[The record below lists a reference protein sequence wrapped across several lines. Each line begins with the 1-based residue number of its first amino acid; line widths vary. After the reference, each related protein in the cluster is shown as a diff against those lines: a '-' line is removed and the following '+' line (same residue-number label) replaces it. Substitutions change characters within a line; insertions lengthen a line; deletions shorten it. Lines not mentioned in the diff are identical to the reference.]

1 MALVCLILA
10 IIYLASGTCG
20 TALAICGIIEF
31 ALVVIRAIIKTIRE
45 R

>member
-1 MALVCLILA
+1 MSIIIFILA

-20 TALAICGIIEF
+20 TALAVCGIIKF
-31 ALVVIRAIIKTIRE
+31 ALIVVRAVIETIKE

>member
-1 MALVCLILA
+1 MSAIIFILA

-31 ALVVIRAIIKTIRE
+31 AIVVIRATIKTIKE
-45 R
+45 M

>member
-1 MALVCLILA
+1 MALVVLILA
-10 IIYLASGTCG
+10 IIYLTSGTCG

-31 ALVVIRAIIKTIRE
+31 ACVVVRAIIQTIKE